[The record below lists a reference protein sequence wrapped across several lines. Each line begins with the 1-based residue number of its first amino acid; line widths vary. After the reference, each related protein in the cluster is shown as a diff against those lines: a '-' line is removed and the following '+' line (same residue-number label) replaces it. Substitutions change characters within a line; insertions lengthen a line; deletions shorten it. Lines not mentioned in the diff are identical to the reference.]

1 MAITIPAKAAGK
13 YAVVETNHVS
23 AVRTGNMAAQY
34 STDIEVLQNGMA
46 VNVDHETKK
55 IVAPVAGE
63 PLYLHASE
71 EQIYED
77 HLGRDTFYIKAG
89 QYPRALKLEIGDIF
103 ETDAVVAEDYTVGDI
118 LTPDEDGFWA
128 ANAAPT
134 AGSMVA
140 QVVGEIYLPNGKPG
154 VKLAIVQAP
163 TL

>member
-1 MAITIPAKAAGK
+1 MALRIPAKAAGK

-46 VNVDHETKK
+46 VNVDHEKKK
-55 IVAPVAGE
+55 IVAPVDGE

-77 HLGRDTFYIKAG
+77 HLGRDSFYIKAG

-103 ETDAVVAEDYTVGDI
+103 ETDAVVDGSYEVGQVVG
-118 LTPDEDGFWA
+118 P
-128 ANAAPT
+128 NAAGLWTINAAAT

-140 QVVGEIYLPNGKPG
+140 QVIGEIYLPNGKPG
-154 VKLAIVQAP
+154 VKLAIVLA
-163 TL
+163 

>member
-46 VNVDHETKK
+46 VNVDHEKKK
-55 IVAPVAGE
+55 IVAPVDGE

-77 HLGRDTFYIKAG
+77 HLGRDSFYIKAG

-103 ETDAVVAEDYTVGDI
+103 ETDAVVGGVDYTVGNI
-118 LTPDEDGFWA
+118 LTPDEETGLWTI
-128 ANAAPT
+128 NAAAT

-140 QVVGEIYLPNGKPG
+140 QVIGEIYLPNGKPG
-154 VKLAIVQAP
+154 VKLAIVQA
-163 TL
+163 

>member
-13 YAVVETNHVS
+13 YAVVEPNHVS

-55 IVAPVAGE
+55 IVAPAANK

-71 EQIYED
+71 EQIYEE
-77 HLGRDTFYIKAG
+77 HLGRDSFYIKAG

-103 ETDAVVAEDYTVGDI
+103 ETDAVVEELTYTVGDVVG
-118 LTPDEDGFWA
+118 PDADGFWTNAGDHLAGTTGVVA
-128 ANAAPT
+128 AE
-134 AGSMVA
+134 V
-140 QVVGEIYLPNGKPG
+140 YLPNGKPG
-154 VKLAIVQAP
+154 IKIAITAA
-163 TL
+163 L

>member
-46 VNVDHETKK
+46 VNVDHVTKR
-55 IVAPVAGE
+55 IVAPDADQ

-77 HLGRDTFYIKAG
+77 HLGRDSFYIKAG

-103 ETDAVVAEDYTVGDI
+103 ETDAVVAGEYTVGD
-118 LTPDEDGFWA
+118 LVGPDADGLWTKVTDDLVDGTPGVVA
-128 ANAAPT
+128 AE
-134 AGSMVA
+134 V
-140 QVVGEIYLPNGKPG
+140 YLPNGKPG
-154 VKLAIVQAP
+154 IKIAITAA
-163 TL
+163 L

>member
-1 MAITIPAKAAGK
+1 MAMNIPAKAAGK

-46 VNVDHETKK
+46 VNVDHEAKK
-55 IVAPVAGE
+55 IVAPEAGQ

-77 HLGRDTFYIKAG
+77 HLGRDSFYIKAG

-103 ETDAVVAEDYTVGDI
+103 ETDAVVAGDYTVGNFLI
-118 LTPDEDGFWA
+118 PNEDGLWA
-128 ANAAPT
+128 VGAPT
-134 AGSMVA
+134 AGAMVA